1 MTDSSAPELGNEMY
15 ALAGELFPICR
26 SITGN
31 GVRNTL
37 EILKRYLPELT
48 VHEVASGTE
57 CFDWT
62 IPDEW
67 NIRDAYLVGPD
78 GRKFAQFSENNLHV
92 LGYSESVDI
101 TLSLDDLQDFLYS
114 LPDYPDAIPY
124 VTSYYEKKWGF
135 CLSHNERQ
143 SLKPGTYRVVIDSTL
158 APGSLTYGEI
168 VLPGESKEEVFLST
182 YTCHPSLAN
191 NELSGLVVATFL
203 MRYLKSLPQRRYTY
217 RLVFTPETIGA
228 VAHLSSNLEHLTQNV
243 IAAFNIS
250 CVGDNLEY
258 SFLPSRLGGT
268 LSDRV
273 ALHVLSHIKPDFVNY
288 SFLDRGSNERQYCW
302 PGIDLPMV
310 SIMRTKYGEYPEYH
324 TSKDDLTFIS
334 PEGLFGGFE
343 ANRRSLEII
352 ERNRTFK
359 ATTVAEPQL
368 GKRDMYPA
376 SNVRVVPGRGDVGL
390 SIQKMMTV
398 MIYSDGSHDLLAIA
412 DMLGCPFQEIADV
425 AEKLLDEGLIA

>member
-228 VAHLSSNLEHLTQNV
+228 VAHLSSN
-243 IAAFNIS
+243 
-250 CVGDNLEY
+250 
-258 SFLPSRLGGT
+258 
-268 LSDRV
+268 
-273 ALHVLSHIKPDFVNY
+273 
-288 SFLDRGSNERQYCW
+288 
-302 PGIDLPMV
+302 
-310 SIMRTKYGEYPEYH
+310 
-324 TSKDDLTFIS
+324 
-334 PEGLFGGFE
+334 
-343 ANRRSLEII
+343 
-352 ERNRTFK
+352 
-359 ATTVAEPQL
+359 
-368 GKRDMYPA
+368 
-376 SNVRVVPGRGDVGL
+376 
-390 SIQKMMTV
+390 
-398 MIYSDGSHDLLAIA
+398 
-412 DMLGCPFQEIADV
+412 
-425 AEKLLDEGLIA
+425 